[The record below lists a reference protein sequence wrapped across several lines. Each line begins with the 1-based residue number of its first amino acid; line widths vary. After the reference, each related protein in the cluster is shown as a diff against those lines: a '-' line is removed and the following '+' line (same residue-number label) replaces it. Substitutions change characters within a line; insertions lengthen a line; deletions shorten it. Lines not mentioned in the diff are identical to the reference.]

1 MDITINP
8 LKRSFR
14 WLGMVCLILIMAG
27 PVSLTASP
35 NMQSQDISLLE
46 AIELLSEKYHVYFT
60 YDRTIVSD
68 VIVSYDKDNH
78 STVNDELQDLLKE
91 TDLNFQIFETQFVIL
106 YKKDEQGLKSL
117 RQMKNMMEGIL
128 QEEDSKK
135 KERKD
140 IVRDTRRTVP
150 ILSRSLD
157 KSLAERR
164 VVMNVSGTVTDAQ
177 GVPLIGVNILVKG
190 TGKGTTTDLDGQF
203 LLNDISEQAVL
214 VLSYIGY
221 QSTEIPVNG
230 QTILTIIMQD
240 DIQTLDEVVVVGYGT
255 QKKVNLTGSLTTINE
270 KDIDKI
276 KVSQPSQL
284 LAGLSSGLTV
294 TQSSGQPGKDGASLR
309 IRGLGTFSSAGT
321 SPLVLIDGISS
332 DLNNI
337 NANDIESISILKDA
351 ASAAI
356 YGTRAANGV
365 ILIETK
371 KGKEGTSSI
380 TYRANAGFQR
390 PSEIP
395 KIVDSWVYAE
405 MINEALQNVGS
416 NRQYTDEE
424 IARFK
429 SGEDQDNYPNK
440 RHYDDLI
447 TSGSGFQTE
456 HYLNFS
462 GGNNQNSYLFSV
474 GYLDQNGFISET
486 NHNHYN
492 ILFNA
497 SSKIADNFKL
507 NVKFQGRKGSTSE
520 PTNIR
525 RGDGA
530 DALLDYALK
539 IPNTIAGKKSDG
551 YYGQQTGFT
560 VEGWLDSEAFIE
572 NTSSR
577 MNTSAGFEWD
587 ILSGLR
593 LTGLAGF
600 NYDNVKDRRFWPV
613 LVVDPSYTESPSE
626 LTETRTENS
635 LMTLQSFLNYEKA
648 INNHNLNFLLGFSQ
662 ESNVNSWLQ
671 SSRDNF
677 PSNTLHVIGAGAPA
691 NQLNSGSGSEWALQS
706 VFSRINYIA
715 DNKYLFEINA
725 RYDGSSRFP
734 KANRWSL
741 FPSVSAGWIVSEEA
755 FFDSRIINH
764 IKLRGS
770 WGQLGNQNIG
780 NYPYQQILSLG
791 VNAPFG
797 RQPEMHS
804 GAAATIVPSTDITW
818 ESTRIVNFG
827 LDLGLYEG
835 KLNGSIDVY
844 DKLTSDILYNITAS
858 DVLGL
863 TPSVQNAGIVSN
875 KGIDFNLQHRNYIGD
890 FSYDISGNISYVKNE
905 VKELATVIQDVAA
918 GLFVGHSLQSIYGY
932 VADGLFIDQQDVENY
947 ASQPR
952 TAMPGDIK
960 LIDISGPDGVPDG
973 IVNPEYDRMIIGNR
987 FPKYSYGLSIAPRY
1001 KNFDLYINMYG
1012 LAGRNSTLGG
1022 FANNAFYQ
1030 GSNPQEWMLDRW
1042 TKENPNPNAAY
1053 PRFLVV
1059 GGGEQQFYT
1068 STFIMQDA
1076 SFLRI
1081 NNLQLGYTFPKNVL
1095 GESWISD
1102 LYVYVNVKNPFMFDK
1117 FRQGWDAEM
1126 STGYPAVRYFNA
1138 GFNVKL

>member
-14 WLGMVCLILIMAG
+14 WLGMVCLILIVSG

-164 VVMNVSGTVTDAQ
+164 VVMNVRGTVTDAQ

-429 SGEDQDNYPNK
+429 
-440 RHYDDLI
+440 
-447 TSGSGFQTE
+447 
-456 HYLNFS
+456 
-462 GGNNQNSYLFSV
+462 
-474 GYLDQNGFISET
+474 
-486 NHNHYN
+486 
-492 ILFNA
+492 
-497 SSKIADNFKL
+497 
-507 NVKFQGRKGSTSE
+507 
-520 PTNIR
+520 
-525 RGDGA
+525 
-530 DALLDYALK
+530 
-539 IPNTIAGKKSDG
+539 
-551 YYGQQTGFT
+551 
-560 VEGWLDSEAFIE
+560 
-572 NTSSR
+572 
-577 MNTSAGFEWD
+577 
-587 ILSGLR
+587 
-593 LTGLAGF
+593 
-600 NYDNVKDRRFWPV
+600 
-613 LVVDPSYTESPSE
+613 
-626 LTETRTENS
+626 
-635 LMTLQSFLNYEKA
+635 
-648 INNHNLNFLLGFSQ
+648 
-662 ESNVNSWLQ
+662 
-671 SSRDNF
+671 
-677 PSNTLHVIGAGAPA
+677 
-691 NQLNSGSGSEWALQS
+691 
-706 VFSRINYIA
+706 
-715 DNKYLFEINA
+715 
-725 RYDGSSRFP
+725 
-734 KANRWSL
+734 
-741 FPSVSAGWIVSEEA
+741 
-755 FFDSRIINH
+755 
-764 IKLRGS
+764 
-770 WGQLGNQNIG
+770 
-780 NYPYQQILSLG
+780 
-791 VNAPFG
+791 
-797 RQPEMHS
+797 
-804 GAAATIVPSTDITW
+804 
-818 ESTRIVNFG
+818 
-827 LDLGLYEG
+827 
-835 KLNGSIDVY
+835 
-844 DKLTSDILYNITAS
+844 
-858 DVLGL
+858 
-863 TPSVQNAGIVSN
+863 
-875 KGIDFNLQHRNYIGD
+875 
-890 FSYDISGNISYVKNE
+890 
-905 VKELATVIQDVAA
+905 
-918 GLFVGHSLQSIYGY
+918 
-932 VADGLFIDQQDVENY
+932 
-947 ASQPR
+947 
-952 TAMPGDIK
+952 
-960 LIDISGPDGVPDG
+960 
-973 IVNPEYDRMIIGNR
+973 
-987 FPKYSYGLSIAPRY
+987 
-1001 KNFDLYINMYG
+1001 
-1012 LAGRNSTLGG
+1012 
-1022 FANNAFYQ
+1022 
-1030 GSNPQEWMLDRW
+1030 
-1042 TKENPNPNAAY
+1042 
-1053 PRFLVV
+1053 
-1059 GGGEQQFYT
+1059 
-1068 STFIMQDA
+1068 
-1076 SFLRI
+1076 
-1081 NNLQLGYTFPKNVL
+1081 
-1095 GESWISD
+1095 
-1102 LYVYVNVKNPFMFDK
+1102 
-1117 FRQGWDAEM
+1117 
-1126 STGYPAVRYFNA
+1126 
-1138 GFNVKL
+1138 